1 MSSRVVGYGQSPI
14 YSLPPACPRVQMSNT
29 LNNTHVGPIHAL
41 DESPTG
47 RRAAARQRCLRY
59 IYSVMHKSSTGK
71 WHSSADRVLPQHLTG
86 FPVEYWIRGRTA
98 RLIAV
103 TLPSA
108 TPPSPKVP
116 PIRNYAPLSREEP
129 CSPRLAKLCGLF
141 SSLCIGGGLFDSEK
155 FFLFLFFLGEVKRL
169 REFLLGIRRRDSKRM
184 VERLFL
190 AFEYG
195 CRGSASFS
203 KGM

>member
-108 TPPSPKVP
+108 TSPPPPKYRRFA
-116 PIRNYAPLSREEP
+116 ITRLSREKN
-129 CSPRLAKLCGLF
+129 LAPLDLRNCADCLAVCAAGRR
-141 SSLCIGGGLFDSEK
+141 SLRF
-155 FFLFLFFLGEVKRL
+155 
-169 REFLLGIRRRDSKRM
+169 
-184 VERLFL
+184 
-190 AFEYG
+190 
-195 CRGSASFS
+195 
-203 KGM
+203 

>member
-103 TLPSA
+103 TLLSA
-108 TPPSPKVP
+108 TSPSPKVP

-155 FFLFLFFLGEVKRL
+155 FFLFLFFLRRGQEVKR
-169 REFLLGIRRRDSKRM
+169 ISPRDSKKRFQ
-184 VERLFL
+184 ED
-190 AFEYG
+190 G
-195 CRGSASFS
+195 
-203 KGM
+203 

>member
-1 MSSRVVGYGQSPI
+1 MCNAVARVVTCRWLRSKPD
-14 YSLPPACPRVQMSNT
+14 LLPPPACPRVQMSNT

-108 TPPSPKVP
+108 TPPPPKYRRFA
-116 PIRNYAPLSREEP
+116 ITRLSREKN
-129 CSPRLAKLCGLF
+129 LALLDLRNCADCLAVCVAGRR
-141 SSLCIGGGLFDSEK
+141 SLRF
-155 FFLFLFFLGEVKRL
+155 
-169 REFLLGIRRRDSKRM
+169 
-184 VERLFL
+184 
-190 AFEYG
+190 
-195 CRGSASFS
+195 
-203 KGM
+203 

>member
-1 MSSRVVGYGQSPI
+1 MAFLRRSCITATPHRVPCRI
-14 YSLPPACPRVQMSNT
+14 LDTRSNS
-29 LNNTHVGPIHAL
+29 A
-41 DESPTG
+41 
-47 RRAAARQRCLRY
+47 
-59 IYSVMHKSSTGK
+59 
-71 WHSSADRVLPQHLTG
+71 ADRGHVAIG
-86 FPVEYWIRGRTA
+86 N
-98 RLIAV
+98 
-103 TLPSA
+103 
-108 TPPSPKVP
+108 PPSPKVP

>member
-141 SSLCIGGGLFDSEK
+141 SSLCSRAAVSSILRNFFFFF
-155 FFLFLFFLGEVKRL
+155 FFLRRGQEVKR
-169 REFLLGIRRRDSKRM
+169 ISPRDSKKR
-184 VERLFL
+184 
-190 AFEYG
+190 FEEEDG
-195 CRGSASFS
+195 
-203 KGM
+203 

>member
-1 MSSRVVGYGQSPI
+1 
-14 YSLPPACPRVQMSNT
+14 MSNT

-108 TPPSPKVP
+108 TSPSPKVP

-141 SSLCIGGGLFDSEK
+141 SSLCSRAAVSSILRN
-155 FFLFLFFLGEVKRL
+155 FFFFFFSWGEVKRL

-203 KGM
+203 KGMWKSKDVQGASSIIE

>member
-1 MSSRVVGYGQSPI
+1 MAFLRRSCITATPHRVPCRI
-14 YSLPPACPRVQMSNT
+14 LDTRSNS
-29 LNNTHVGPIHAL
+29 A
-41 DESPTG
+41 
-47 RRAAARQRCLRY
+47 
-59 IYSVMHKSSTGK
+59 
-71 WHSSADRVLPQHLTG
+71 ADRGHVAIGNLPLPQSTADSQL
-86 FPVEYWIRGRTA
+86 RASLARRT
-98 RLIAV
+98 L
-103 TLPSA
+103 
-108 TPPSPKVP
+108 
-116 PIRNYAPLSREEP
+116 
-129 CSPRLAKLCGLF
+129 LAKLCGLF

>member
-108 TPPSPKVP
+108 TSPSPKVP

-129 CSPRLAKLCGLF
+129 CLRNCADCLAVCVAGRR
-141 SSLCIGGGLFDSEK
+141 SLRF
-155 FFLFLFFLGEVKRL
+155 
-169 REFLLGIRRRDSKRM
+169 
-184 VERLFL
+184 
-190 AFEYG
+190 
-195 CRGSASFS
+195 
-203 KGM
+203 